1 MRAMNGKALRVSL
14 ILLSLPF
21 GIARAADSG
30 VFIGGS
36 VGQATLDLPAIAG
49 LELDDGNTAWKLILG
64 YIFEFGP
71 VNLGV
76 EGGYVDLGG
85 PSLGDSRVSAQ
96 IESSGFNGFGIA
108 EIEIGPIDVFAK
120 VGAIAW
126 DVDARID
133 GSAIDDAI
141 LVNGS
146 HSGTD
151 VAVGV
156 GAGFSL
162 SQVGFRAEFERFEI
176 EIPGSESIDMW
187 SLGVVY
193 RF

>member
-1 MRAMNGKALRVSL
+1 MNRKALTFSL
-14 ILLSLPF
+14 LVLLLPL

-49 LELDDGNTAWKLILG
+49 LDLDDGNTAWKLILG
-64 YIFEFGP
+64 YVFEFGP
-71 VNLGV
+71 INLGV

-85 PSLGDSRVSAQ
+85 PSLGDSRASAD
-96 IESSGFNGFGIA
+96 IESSGFGGFGVA
-108 EIEIGPIDVFAK
+108 GIEIGPIDLFAK
-120 VGAIAW
+120 VGAISW
-126 DVDARID
+126 DVEARIS

-156 GAGFSL
+156 GAGFNL
-162 SQVGFRAEFERFEI
+162 NTVGIRAEYERYEI
-176 EIPGSESIDMW
+176 DIPGSDSIDMW